1 MIYNHYSKIAGLH
14 CANRPELRIGQLMS
28 NFEQWLKNEYG
39 IDIFY
44 LENVRFVPLLE
55 EYLKGGANNDR

>member
-14 CANRPELRIGQLMS
+14 CAHYHELRIGQLMS
-28 NFEQWLKNEYG
+28 NFEHWLKDKYK

-44 LENVRFVPLLE
+44 LENDRFVLLLE
-55 EYLKGGANNDR
+55 EYLKGWEQR

>member
-1 MIYNHYSKIAGLH
+1 MIYRYYAKIAGLH

-28 NFEQWLKNEYG
+28 NFEQWLDKKG

-44 LENVRFVPLLE
+44 LDNYRFVLLFKE
-55 EYLKGGANNDR
+55 FLEGGAE